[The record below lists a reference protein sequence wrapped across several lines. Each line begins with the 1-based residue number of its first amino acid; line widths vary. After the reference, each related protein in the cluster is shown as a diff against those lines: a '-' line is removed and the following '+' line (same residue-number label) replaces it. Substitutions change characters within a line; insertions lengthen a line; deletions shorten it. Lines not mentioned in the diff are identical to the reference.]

1 MKKKLLFIDIDGTFF
16 EPHHGG
22 VIESGVKA
30 VDLAKKNGAEIYLCT
45 GRSLAEAK
53 IFLNYDSIDGFVFGA
68 GALVYHKGK
77 RIYEKALSNEVVD
90 KVINLANRFNCGY
103 CVEAYAGA
111 YCDDFAYQV
120 LTEYVAAGLDE
131 ERAAIALSDNCFYRL
146 DQYHHL
152 DPVCKFN
159 FYFDDYSVREKIEA
173 ELPDNLETTIA
184 YHNEKTGVYGLEITD
199 KNINKASGIE
209 KILALKD
216 GYTFEDVY
224 AFGDSN
230 NDISMVEVAKV
241 GVAMGNASDGLKA
254 RADYITDRIENDGLY
269 KAFKH
274 LELI

>member
-90 KVINLANRFNCGY
+90 KVINLANKFNCGY

-120 LTEYVAAGLDE
+120 
-131 ERAAIALSDNCFYRL
+131 F
-146 DQYHHL
+146 
-152 DPVCKFN
+152 
-159 FYFDDYSVREKIEA
+159 REKIEA